1 MEQYKLDF
9 ASRQEYIQFIN
20 ETCKEN
26 KLVVKFTAD
35 WCGPCKSIQQ
45 YTLQKFNELT
55 MDQSKNK
62 GKGKN
67 AVCKNAVCKNAV
79 CKNAVCKNAVCVEID
94 VDESFDIFAH
104 LKQKK
109 MIQGIPTFFAYDVG
123 STSVIPTNCV
133 VGANTNELD
142 FFFRNI

>member
-1 MEQYKLDF
+1 MEQYKVDF
-9 ASRQEYIQFIN
+9 ASRQDYIQFIN
-20 ETCKEN
+20 ETCKDN

-55 MDQSKNK
+55 MDQSK
-62 GKGKN
+62 GKG
-67 AVCKNAVCKNAV
+67 KNAV

>member
-1 MEQYKLDF
+1 MEDYKVNF
-9 ASRQEYIQFIN
+9 GSRQEYIQFVN
-20 ETCKEN
+20 DVCKDN
-26 KLVVKFTAD
+26 KLVVKFTAE

-45 YTLQKFNELT
+45 YTLQKFIELT
-55 MDQSKNK
+55 INNGH
-62 GKGKN
+62 GKS
-67 AVCKNAVCKNAV
+67 
-79 CKNAVCKNAVCVEID
+79 KNAVCVEID

-123 STSVIPTNCV
+123 SNSIVPTNCV
-133 VGANTNELD
+133 VGANISDLD